1 MWRQLFKSKMSLQ
14 ALTRHFTAAIVIG
27 YMLMKVSS
35 SFKLE
40 RDPFGHYQRVPNSED
55 YNLII
60 TGEDDLYE
68 Q

>member
-1 MWRQLFKSKMSLQ
+1 MNNRRGKGLSYL
-14 ALTRHFTAAIVIG
+14 ALTLVLVHL
-27 YMLMKVSS
+27 LMKVSS

>member
-1 MWRQLFKSKMSLQ
+1 
-14 ALTRHFTAAIVIG
+14 
-27 YMLMKVSS
+27 MKVSS

>member
-1 MWRQLFKSKMSLQ
+1 MNNRRGKGLNYL
-14 ALTRHFTAAIVIG
+14 ALTIVLVHL
-27 YMLMKVSS
+27 LMKVSS